1 MKFTQLL
8 SYSARLFLCLI
19 VISLL
24 GCEKEIEEIDKHSLD
39 SSSDLRSQVTSLYE
53 LESNTKLMNAL
64 SKITSND
71 ITTERNEVLQG
82 IVVDSSYVKQ
92 IETEAFVF
100 YTMFVYP
107 NEPQDDLNKFKNLL
121 AKEDKNGDDIDF
133 YMIEYAPNSSL
144 QYTAAD
150 GGSIIIPGDGEIY
163 LDFIGS
169 NNETNSTGMLDN
181 CTFTA
186 DICIN
191 TKQGGIGPPH
201 VKGPGCTD
209 QSKIYTFSWSM
220 CNLGEN
226 PGDENPAD
234 YLDLSFTDGETSV
247 GGSRRT
253 VPPYIGVPEEDPDLA
268 TEPVNLYVQNN
279 FVNNLEPELK
289 NWWDFTAAD
298 DQQKQEQKDAIEA
311 FLLEHLDSSQ
321 PNGFEPEAEA
331 FAKEYIRILSSL
343 NHSDIDIQSAIASG
357 VTTTAEYV
365 HELYMELADL
375 VNQNPQ
381 YIGYANYFVDHIRD
395 LAEMVVDINPET
407 CSWVDLTNMWLFEL
421 GDNPIQLSD
430 TDYTTEVLK
439 NLEGVEQARSKAE
452 LAIQNDPNTELV
464 FHQWVYGQEAF
475 YDGMSEG
482 NLATSFL
489 GTYSIDI
496 EVTHISGNQYQLDFH
511 VHNKS
516 SWESATRLRID
527 NDHNGSHDGII
538 PSKER
543 GEGINFGGDF
553 EQDWNWSET
562 VTID

>member
-19 VISLL
+19 VISLV
-24 GCEKEIEEIDKHSLD
+24 GCENEIEEIDKHSLD
-39 SSSDLRSQVTSLYE
+39 STPNLRSQVTSLYE

-64 SKITSND
+64 SKITNND
-71 ITTERNEVLQG
+71 VTTERNEVLQG

-121 AKEDKNGDDIDF
+121 AKEDKNGDDIEF

-169 NNETNSTGMLDN
+169 NLNETNSSILVDN
-181 CTFTA
+181 CTFSIS
-186 DICIN
+186 ICIN

-201 VKGPGCTD
+201 VKGPNCTD
-209 QSKIYTFSWSM
+209 QSKISTYSWPM

-226 PGDENPAD
+226 PSDENPAD

-247 GGSRRT
+247 GGSRRR

-268 TEPVNLYVQNN
+268 TEPINLYVQNN

-321 PNGFEPEAEA
+321 PNGFTPEAED
-331 FAKEYIRILSSL
+331 FAEDVIVVFNENPELDWSFIENWFLGEDPGSDSSE
-343 NHSDIDIQSAIASG
+343 I
-357 VTTTAEYV
+357 
-365 HELYMELADL
+365 
-375 VNQNPQ
+375 
-381 YIGYANYFVDHIRD
+381 
-395 LAEMVVDINPET
+395 INPDDISYDVPLT
-407 CSWVDLTNMWLFEL
+407 QQDLPSMNDFVNNFPKEGSPGNYTEMPTPDVYEL
-421 GDNPIQLSD
+421 VGGSLWTSH
-430 TDYTTEVLK
+430 
-439 NLEGVEQARSKAE
+439 
-452 LAIQNDPNTELV
+452 QNDIYNNYQNACSIRGSRGL
-464 FHQWVYGQEAF
+464 
-475 YDGMSEG
+475 
-482 NLATSFL
+482 L
-489 GTYSIDI
+489 YS
-496 EVTHISGNQYQLDFH
+496 
-511 VHNKS
+511 
-516 SWESATRLRID
+516 
-527 NDHNGSHDGII
+527 
-538 PSKER
+538 
-543 GEGINFGGDF
+543 GINIPILTYPGVGQRTQKGGDQNNYILDAVSF
-553 EQDWNWSET
+553 DKFMRDKFGAPTYELTPPDCNDPQKVMEFLKGKNGIYVIINSSHQQAGYSGHVDAIIDGKCISNAY
-562 VTID
+562 VTPNGGVKSIAIWELE